1 LNLFK
6 KLMKYVN
13 KKRNKKELAIFIL
26 VSITFIAFL
35 ILAASKN
42 FKLIIIWQIII
53 YLSLPLTVVPLL
65 KFREE

>member
-1 LNLFK
+1 
-6 KLMKYVN
+6 M
-13 KKRNKKELAIFIL
+13 L

-35 ILAASKN
+35 ILVAFKD
-42 FKLIIIWQIII
+42 FKLIIICQIII